1 MRNILLCCLSF
12 AFIIFMIPSA
22 FAVTDSSDNF
32 DINIETLDQT
42 STITEIAVTK
52 GSSKSLRIELSRE
65 ASSSF
70 NGTVSIEISGVPT
83 GLSTSVSQQSFEYFL
98 NGIATKNSTLIL
110 TPQLSAQTGNYQ
122 ITIKAVNSGDSTDYA
137 QKTITLYISDFE
149 ITAE

>member
-1 MRNILLCCLSF
+1 MRNILLCCLSV
-12 AFIIFMIPSA
+12 ALIIFMIPSA
-22 FAVTDSSDNF
+22 FAADIDSSNNF

-42 STITEIAVTK
+42 STISEIAVTK
-52 GSSKSLRIELSRE
+52 GDSKSIRIELSRE
-65 ASSSF
+65 VSSSF

-98 NGIATKNSTLIL
+98 LGSTTKNSTLIL

-137 QKTITLYISDFE
+137 QKTITLYISDFDLY
-149 ITAE
+149 I

>member
-1 MRNILLCCLSF
+1 
-12 AFIIFMIPSA
+12 MIPSA

-42 STITEIAVTK
+42 STIRVIAVRK

-98 NGIATKNSTLIL
+98 Y
-110 TPQLSAQTGNYQ
+110 LSAYPGSRKGLLG
-122 ITIKAVNSGDSTDYA
+122 IPSLDR
-137 QKTITLYISDFE
+137 
-149 ITAE
+149 